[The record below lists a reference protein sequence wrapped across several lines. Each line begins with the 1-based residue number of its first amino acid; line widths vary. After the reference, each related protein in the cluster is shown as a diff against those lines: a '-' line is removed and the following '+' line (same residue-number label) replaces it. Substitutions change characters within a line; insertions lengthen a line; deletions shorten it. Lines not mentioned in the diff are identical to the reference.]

1 MSVGRICSRV
11 LATASPR
18 ETVRVAA
25 ERMAEFEVGTL
36 VVLDAAGSGR
46 PAGLVT
52 DRDIVTRCVA
62 ERLDPAATPVE
73 RAMSTPVRTVDEHA
87 PIEEAATQMAT
98 DGTRRLVVTG
108 DGGRVVG
115 IISLDDLLDGLA
127 IQLGAIGRLLAEQ
140 RPAMPAARR

>member
-11 LATASPR
+11 LATASPQ

-25 ERMAEFEVGTL
+25 ERMAEFDVGTL
-36 VVLDAAGSGR
+36 VVLDPGNGR

-52 DRDIVTRCVA
+52 DRDVVTRVVA
-62 ERLDPAATPVE
+62 ERCDAATTLVD

-87 PIEEAATQMAT
+87 PIEEAVLQMAAA
-98 DGTRRLVVTG
+98 GIRRLVVTG

-115 IISLDDLLDGLA
+115 ILSLDDVLRRIADQA
-127 IQLGAIGRLLAEQ
+127 GAMGRLVQEQ
-140 RPAMPAARR
+140 RPSIPAA